1 MTQAVAQ
8 ASRRLRAIP
17 GVESVGGHVGRAVTG
32 DQVVDV
38 NSSELWVRIDPD
50 ADYDR
55 TMAAIDRVAGGLP
68 GFSHDVVTYSG
79 QRMRDV
85 GALDDGTGD
94 VRSGGGWTSSPAPT
108 RRS

>member
-1 MTQAVAQ
+1 AALAAVGAAVLFVLVALPVAGSSLVPTFKDRDVLVHLDGGPGTAQPAMTQAVSQ

-55 TMAAIDRVAGGLP
+55 TMAA
-68 GFSHDVVTYSG
+68 
-79 QRMRDV
+79 
-85 GALDDGTGD
+85 
-94 VRSGGGWTSSPAPT
+94 
-108 RRS
+108 